1 MDKDELKEIYS
12 IINDV
17 WQFIRLHADITD
29 TDEYWDKVVS
39 DADVVND
46 KHNDNKLC
54 RAFLVACM
62 QHLEWS
68 ARRKRK
74 RERND
79 DTQNLHRLRT

>member
-1 MDKDELKEIYS
+1 MDKGELKEIYS

-17 WQFIRLHADITD
+17 WQFIRSHADITD

-62 QHLEWS
+62 QHLE
-68 ARRKRK
+68 
-74 RERND
+74 
-79 DTQNLHRLRT
+79 RTAEAKEGAQ

>member
-1 MDKDELKEIYS
+1 MNDKELQEIHS
-12 IINDV
+12 IFNDV
-17 WQFIRLHADITD
+17 WKYFKDHSDITD

-62 QHLEWS
+62 QHLERTAEAKEG
-68 ARRKRK
+68 AR
-74 RERND
+74 
-79 DTQNLHRLRT
+79 